1 MPEQYDEKPQ
11 VQQVAQIINGV
22 FSQLLATFPASLANR
37 DQNEVNEIRRQ
48 WVLAFR
54 ENGITTMEQVNAGMR
69 VARRQNRPFLPS
81 PGQFVA
87 WCREE
92 ASVTAG
98 LPNVSELVDMVYE
111 YCRKRGLY
119 PDAES
124 YPWKSN
130 AHYWLVT
137 NLYQNMRA
145 NALTDAELRRKA
157 ADELVHMTAR
167 INRGEAIPEP
177 VKQLPVMGGRPLNR
191 AQALAKIAEIKAK
204 FGLKGAITSINQA
217 AAKMARAGLLV
228 IEAHQQNAIH
238 AVQQILPDPTKPIVV
253 TIQERNRSLDQ
264 NRKLWACLGDVSR
277 QVEWHGRWLDAESW
291 KCVFTAALK
300 QQDVVP
306 NLAGNGFVVIGQSTS
321 RMRVGEFA
329 ELLELIQAFGTERG
343 VKWSDEARLA
353 LEWKARWG
361 DRAA

>member
-1 MPEQYDEKPQ
+1 MKNIAAQMVNFDREQMRRIANNMPEQYDEKPQ

-37 DQNEVNEIRRQ
+37 DQNELNEIRRQ

-92 ASVTAG
+92 ASVIAG

-157 ADELVHMTAR
+157 ADELT
-167 INRGEAIPEP
+167 
-177 VKQLPVMGGRPLNR
+177 
-191 AQALAKIAEIKAK
+191 
-204 FGLKGAITSINQA
+204 
-217 AAKMARAGLLV
+217 
-228 IEAHQQNAIH
+228 
-238 AVQQILPDPTKPIVV
+238 
-253 TIQERNRSLDQ
+253 
-264 NRKLWACLGDVSR
+264 C
-277 QVEWHGRWLDAESW
+277 
-291 KCVFTAALK
+291 TAALK